1 VAAWEAERNAE
12 RATINWRFTTDKAR
26 SKLERLY
33 PS

>member
-1 VAAWEAERNAE
+1 VAAWKTERKAE

-26 SKLERLY
+26 AKLERLN